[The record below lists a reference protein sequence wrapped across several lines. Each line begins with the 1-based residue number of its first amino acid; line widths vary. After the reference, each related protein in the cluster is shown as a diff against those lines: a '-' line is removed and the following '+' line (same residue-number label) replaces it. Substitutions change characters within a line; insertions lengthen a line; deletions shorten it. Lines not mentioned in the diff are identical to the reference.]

1 MSSDAEPHYDL
12 ELVKQLVECGRFR
25 VTSSAFR
32 DAGELCL
39 DQTDVAECIEALSI
53 ADFYKTMPADSKP
66 GLHQDVYRP
75 LYAGFQLY
83 VKLQI
88 APWLMSTDEVV
99 VISFKKK

>member
-1 MSSDAEPHYDL
+1 MPADEEPHYDL

-25 VTSSAFR
+25 VTSSAMR

-39 DQTDVAECIEALSI
+39 DQSDIAECIEALSI

-75 LYAGFQLY
+75 LFAGFQLY
-83 VKLQI
+83 LKLQI
-88 APWLMSTDEVV
+88 TRWLVSTDEVV